1 MAINK
6 IIVDGVTKI
15 DLSQD
20 TVTANKVLEGLTF
33 HDATGSLCTGTMK
46 QSTGSG
52 SVGVGAG
59 DITLY
64 TKLAYTYD
72 EYVSNSSTAGQ
83 ATVYF
88 EDGSNSYNAGFFYI
102 SAYSDGSIESIVDG
116 YGYTGVTPPSGGKV
130 YVLSDKKIT
139 SVDVNFSGGCGC

>member
-20 TVTANKVLEGLTF
+20 TVTTDKVLEGLTF
-33 HDATGSLCTGTMK
+33 HDATGSLCTGTMAEN
-46 QSTGSG
+46 TGSG
-52 SVGVGAG
+52 SVDVG

-72 EYVSNSSTAGQ
+72 EYINNSSTAGCVT
-83 ATVYF
+83 AYF
-88 EDGSNSYNAGFFYI
+88 EDGTSSSY
-102 SAYSDGSIESIVDG
+102 SIG
-116 YGYTGVTPPSGGKV
+116 YAIITSGGSLEDAYNSHDYQLAVPTSGRNV
-130 YVLSDKKIT
+130 YVFSTKKIT
-139 SVDVNFSGGCGC
+139 SVDVEFGGGCGC

>member
-20 TVTANKVLEGLTF
+20 TVTADKVLEGLTF

-46 QSTGSG
+46 QSTGSAD
-52 SVGVGAG
+52 VG

-72 EYVSNSSTAGQ
+72 EYVANSSIAGQ

-88 EDGSNSYNAGFFYI
+88 EDGSQTTTDIFYM
-102 SAYSDGSIESIVDG
+102 SVYSNGSICSVVDG
-116 YGYTGVTPPSGGKV
+116 YGYRNVTPPSDGKV
-130 YVLSDKKIT
+130 YVFSTKKIT
-139 SVDVNFSGGCGC
+139 SVDVDFSSYGS

>member
-33 HDATGSLCTGTMK
+33 HDSTGSLCTGTMK
-46 QSTGSG
+46 QSSG
-52 SVGVGAG
+52 SVGVG

-72 EYVSNSSTAGQ
+72 EYVSNSSMAGQ

-88 EDGSNSYNAGFFYI
+88 EDGSNSVIVNYVIVDSN
-102 SAYSDGSIESIVDG
+102 GSITAAYDYYNYINGNAQV
-116 YGYTGVTPPSGGKV
+116 PSGGKV
-130 YVLSDKKIT
+130 YVFSTKKIT
-139 SVDVNFSGGCGC
+139 SVDVEFGGGCGC

>member
-20 TVTANKVLEGLTF
+20 TVTADKVLEGLTF

-46 QSTGSG
+46 QSTGS
-52 SVGVGAG
+52 VGVG

-64 TKLAYTYD
+64 TKLAYTYN
-72 EYVSNSSTAGQ
+72 EYVANSSTAGQ

-116 YGYTGVTPPSGGKV
+116 YGYDRATPPSGGKV

-139 SVDVNFSGGCGC
+139 SVDVNFGGGCGS

>member
-20 TVTANKVLEGLTF
+20 TVTTDKVLQGFTF

-46 QSTGSG
+46 QSTGSAD
-52 SVGVGAG
+52 VG

-72 EYVSNSSTAGQ
+72 EYVANSSTAGR
-83 ATVYF
+83 ATAYF
-88 EDGSNSYNAGFFYI
+88 EDGSNSVLVNYVIVDSN
-102 SAYSDGSIESIVDG
+102 GSISYAYDYYNYINENVQ
-116 YGYTGVTPPSGGKV
+116 VPVGGKV
-130 YVLSDKKIT
+130 YVFSTKKIT
-139 SVDVNFSGGCGC
+139 SVDVNFGGGCGS

>member
-20 TVTANKVLEGLTF
+20 TVTADKVLEGLTF

-52 SVGVGAG
+52 SADVG
-59 DITLY
+59 DITFY

-83 ATVYF
+83 VTAYF
-88 EDGSNSYNAGFFYI
+88 EDGTSSSYNIFYAVVTSSGGLDSVYDCYNYS
-102 SAYSDGSIESIVDG
+102 SAVPS
-116 YGYTGVTPPSGGKV
+116 SGGKV
-130 YVLSDKKIT
+130 YVFSTMKIT
-139 SVDVNFSGGCGC
+139 SVDVNWGGGCGS

>member
-46 QSTGSG
+46 QSTGS
-52 SVGVGAG
+52 VGVG

-72 EYVSNSSTAGQ
+72 EYVANSSMAGQ

-88 EDGSNSYNAGFFYI
+88 EDGSSSHNAGFFYI
-102 SAYSDGSIESIVDG
+102 SVYSDGSIAYVTDG
-116 YGYTGVTPPSGGKV
+116 YGYSNVTPYSGGKV
-130 YVLSDKKIT
+130 YVVSTSKIT
-139 SVDVNFSGGCGC
+139 SVDVNFGGGCGC

>member
-46 QSTGSG
+46 QSTGS
-52 SVGVGAG
+52 VGVG

-72 EYVSNSSTAGQ
+72 EYVANSSMAGQ

-88 EDGSNSYNAGFFYI
+88 EDGTDSHNAGFFYI
-102 SAYSDGSIESIVDG
+102 SVYSDGSIEYVTDG
-116 YGYTGVTPPSGGKV
+116 YGYNNVIIPSGGEV
-130 YVLSDKKIT
+130 YVVSTRKIT
-139 SVDVNFSGGCGC
+139 SVDVNFGGGCGS

>member
-20 TVTANKVLEGLTF
+20 TVTADKVLEGLTF

-46 QSTGSG
+46 QSTG
-52 SVGVGAG
+52 GADVG

-72 EYVSNSSTAGQ
+72 EYVANSSIAGEATA
-83 ATVYF
+83 YF
-88 EDGSNSYNAGFFYI
+88 EDGSNSPYVDYVVVNSYGFI
-102 SAYSDGSIESIVDG
+102 SSVYSHTNRIDIYVPE
-116 YGYTGVTPPSGGKV
+116 GGKV

-139 SVDVNFSGGCGC
+139 SVDVNFGGGCGS